1 MKNYLFAFVFFI
13 VVAILFFSVMG
24 CNPNTSEE
32 GGETDL
38 PAKESKV
45 KVLNFNVIGEYP
57 HDTASFTEGLEFF
70 NGKLYESGGLEKESL
85 LQFGDA
91 KSGKLDKKNRN
102 FSDSIFA
109 EGITILNNKLYQLT
123 YKNNEVFV
131 YDVKDITKVIQ
142 KFKWPYQGWGM
153 TNNGTDLMITTGGT
167 ELYFVD
173 PATFKVKST
182 IRIHNEA
189 GAVDNVNEIEY
200 VDGFI
205 YGNVFAESEIYPS
218 TTILK
223 INATN
228 GEIVGTIDCS
238 KLQAPQDKL
247 TGRPDVF
254 NGIAY
259 NKETKTFFVTG
270 KRWNK
275 MYEFSL
281 N

>member
-1 MKNYLFAFVFFI
+1 MKKYLFAFLFL
-13 VVAILFFSVMG
+13 ALPALFFSLTS
-24 CNPNTSEE
+24 CNGDE
-32 GGETDL
+32 GDD
-38 PAKESKV
+38 PDADPIKESKV
-45 KVLNFNVIGEYP
+45 KNLKFNVIGEYP

-70 NGKLYESGGLEKESL
+70 NGKLYESGGDIGTSQ

-91 KSGKLDKKNRN
+91 KTGKIEKKNKM
-102 FSDSIFA
+102 SPTIFA
-109 EGITILNNKLYQLT
+109 EGITILNGKLYQLT
-123 YKNNEVFV
+123 YQSHDVFV

-142 KFKWPYQGWGM
+142 KFTWPYEGWGM

-182 IRIHNEA
+182 VRIHNEA
-189 GAVDNVNEIEY
+189 GEVDSVNEIEF

-205 YGNVFAESEIYPS
+205 YGNVFANSSIYPT

-238 KLQAPQDKL
+238 KLQSPQDKVL
-247 TGRPDVF
+247 GSGRQDVF

-259 NKETKTFFVTG
+259 NKESKTFFVTG

>member
-1 MKNYLFAFVFFI
+1 MNKYIYL
-13 VVAILFFSVMG
+13 AICTLALIS
-24 CNPNTSEE
+24 CKDETEESEVP
-32 GGETDL
+32 T

-45 KVLNFNVIGEYP
+45 KVLNFNIKAEYP

-70 NGKLYESGGLEKESL
+70 NGKLYESGGDIGTSQ

-91 KSGKLDKKNRN
+91 KTGKIEKKNKM
-102 FSDSIFA
+102 SPTIFA
-109 EGITILNNKLYQLT
+109 EGITILNGKLYQLT
-123 YKNNEVFV
+123 YQSHDVFV

-142 KFKWPYQGWGM
+142 KFTWPYEGWGM

-182 IRIHNEA
+182 VRIHNEA
-189 GAVDNVNEIEY
+189 GAVDNVNEIEF
-200 VDGFI
+200 VDGFV
-205 YGNVFAESEIYPS
+205 YGNVWLESTIYPT

-223 INATN
+223 INPTT

-238 KLQAPQDKL
+238 KVQAVQDKL
-247 TGRPDVF
+247 IGRPDVM
-254 NGIAY
+254 NGIAF
-259 NKETKTFFVTG
+259 NKESNTFFVTG

-275 MYEFSL
+275 IYEFSL